1 MNIRD
6 QLIQIASPAHV
17 FTDEPMSAHTTFKAG
32 GIADYYVEATSEDVL
47 SSLLRFLNEQNY
59 PFYIVGNGSNLLVSD
74 EGYRGVIITLVGEFC
89 EVYTDTQE
97 HIRKAADGEND
108 DMHGSEMSDS
118 SVKVITCDSSEN
130 LMTRDLSDKAIIH
143 AGAGCLLSKA
153 ASVAASNSLT
163 GLEFASGIPGSMGG
177 AIVMNAGAY
186 GGEMKDVVE
195 SVVCLYSP
203 DQGLYEL
210 PAEQC
215 AFSYRKSLFNTRGGY
230 VILSAVFRLQPGD
243 RDEIA
248 AKMREMNEKRRA
260 KQPLEL
266 PSAGSAFKRPEG
278 NFAGALIEQAGLK
291 GFTVGGAQVSE
302 KHAGFVVNVGGAT
315 SHDVYDLMMQVRNT
329 VYEKSGVRLEP
340 EVIILP
346 PDYKLEDHS
355 PKAHKNHITV
365 NAPAEESE
373 N

>member
-1 MNIRD
+1 MEN
-6 QLIQIASPAHV
+6 LEKAIAEIKEALPGM
-17 FTDEPMSAHTTFKAG
+17 TLLEQEPLSAHCSFRIGGPARALAVPESVSSLAKACSILKDNELMPFILG
-32 GIADYYVEATSEDVL
+32 NGTNLLFPDEGLQPLSLISTEKLQNLFLLPDGAIYAEAGVSLSRL
-47 SSLLRFLNEQNY
+47 SSFAQQN
-59 PFYIVGNGSNLLVSD
+59 GL
-74 EGYRGVIITLVGEFC
+74 
-89 EVYTDTQE
+89 Q
-97 HIRKAADGEND
+97 
-108 DMHGSEMSDS
+108 
-118 SVKVITCDSSEN
+118 
-130 LMTRDLSDKAIIH
+130 
-143 AGAGCLLSKA
+143 
-153 ASVAASNSLT
+153 
-163 GLEFASGIPGSMGG
+163 GLEFASGIPGSVGG
-177 AIVMNAGAY
+177 GCFINAGAY

-230 VILSAVFRLQPGD
+230 VILSAVFRLRPGD

-302 KHAGFVVNVGGAT
+302 KHAGFVVNVGGAS
-315 SHDVYDLMMQVRNT
+315 SHDVYDLMMQVRNS

-365 NAPAEESE
+365 NAPAE
-373 N
+373 

>member
-118 SVKVITCDSSEN
+118 SDKVITCDSSEN

-186 GGEMKDVVE
+186 GGEMSQVVK
-195 SVVCLYSP
+195 SVRAMDMSGDIV
-203 DQGLYEL
+203 EL
-210 PAEQC
+210 KLEDLELG
-215 AFSYRKSLFNTRGGY
+215 YRTSIFKKEKMIVLGVDMVLEKGNETDIR
-230 VILSAVFRLQPGD
+230 
-243 RDEIA
+243 
-248 AKMREMNEKRRA
+248 AKMNDLNSQRKA
-260 KQPLEL
+260 KQPLEY
-266 PSAGSAFKRPEG
+266 PSAGSTFKRPEG
-278 NFAGALIEQAGLK
+278 YFAGKLIMEAGLK
-291 GFTVGGAQVSE
+291 GFTVGGACVSE
-302 KHAGFVVNVGGAT
+302 KHCGFIINKGEATATDIKQLMDEVVIKVKEN
-315 SHDVYDLMMQVRNT
+315 
-329 VYEKSGVRLEP
+329 SGVTLEP
-340 EVIILP
+340 EVCL
-346 PDYKLEDHS
+346 LGF
-355 PKAHKNHITV
+355 
-365 NAPAEESE
+365 
-373 N
+373 